1 MKQVDNLEGVNEK
14 KDEVEK
20 EREDLAVQLGVAQ
33 ATIQS
38 LTMQVKI
45 VYFYISASTMCT
57 YTYYN
62 YLMIE
67 GYVGMT
73 CII

>member
-1 MKQVDNLEGVNEK
+1 MKQVDDLEGVNER

-45 VYFYISASTMCT
+45 VYFYISASIMCT
-57 YTYYN
+57 CTYYD